1 MSHVESILEE
11 RARQINAHIEKYIPR
26 KFTEESLL
34 FKIIR
39 PRYRLDFEAL
49 NRAVSEPLWE
59 FLDRGGKRWR
69 PTLFLLVY
77 EALGG
82 ENADALD
89 LAIIPEVIHNGTLIA
104 DDIEDS
110 SEMRRGK
117 PCTYKIFGVDIAIN
131 LSQAMYFL
139 PMIVLSEKGDRIPAD
154 RARRI
159 YEIYVQ
165 EMINLS
171 LGQAIDIAWHRGLV
185 RAEDLTEEHYLQ
197 MCAYKTGTLARMAA
211 KMAAALAGA
220 NDDVIEKMGRFAE
233 SLGIAFQIQDD
244 ILDIVGEEFAKGKGG
259 IGMDITEGKLTLM
272 VIYTLQ
278 RASQDDRNELLRILS
293 MHTRDEDLKMR
304 AIGIM
309 KKYGAVEYAKEV
321 ASKLVEE
328 SWSIIDPILPTSEA
342 KEKIKMLAEYLIQ
355 RKI

>member
-11 RARQINAHIEKYIPR
+11 RARQIDAHIEKYIPR

-278 RASQDDRNELLRILS
+278 RASQDDRDELLRILS